1 MPTPTRRLPLLPGL
15 LLALV
20 DLPGIGAEAPVP
32 TVKPAP
38 AAVASAPA
46 APVLAAQQGMLTL
59 WHPVNDPK
67 ASGFTVENLPAGM
80 ALDAT
85 TGYLVG
91 KPEVPGTS
99 RLVLRWQ
106 TPQGPKSLTATVR
119 IAAQMKPAAPAPVA
133 KPQAPPVVAAAP
145 KPAAPVTA
153 PPMAAREPTIQHA
166 DAAKPAAKNAQNEK
180 EEEEED
186 DQVDPSLA
194 LGVTL
199 YPHTEYQRR
208 SIYSCFLP
216 TATPLKTGDW
226 YYRISHVTTVPINKD
241 IRTDFLGLDSGVNIG
256 FLVGYGIYDDM
267 DLTLQRVTGEGLNDG
282 TVDTLGSGNR
292 FDYWE
297 LLWKYKFLDQYA
309 GAKDQGGLADV
320 TLVVGATDMIRN
332 TGGGDISMNV
342 AVIAE
347 RDMFQDRLR
356 LGLGLARAGLSTHY
370 YDQPG
375 SGDVRRDK
383 LLPSEYDYQAQ
394 TPGWAD
400 THDRPTKSTTA
411 IPLTAKIAV
420 SEEVQILGE
429 AIYPIAGYHSD
440 YGPSLAMG
448 VRLNTNTHEFTLFL
462 ANTANT
468 TFNSVITGGN
478 TERTLT
484 TWPNLFGFTISAFF

>member
-1 MPTPTRRLPLLPGL
+1 MPISTRRLPLLPGL
-15 LLALV
+15 LLALAA
-20 DLPGIGAEAPVP
+20 LPGMAAEAPVP
-32 TVKPAP
+32 MTKLAPPPPAP
-38 AAVASAPA
+38 VVKSAPA
-46 APVLAAQQGMLTL
+46 PAPVLAAQQGMLTL

-67 ASGFTVENLPAGM
+67 ASGFTVEHLPEGM

-85 TGYLVG
+85 NGYLVG

-106 TPQGPKSLTATVR
+106 TPQGPKSLTATVQ
-119 IAAQMKPAAPAPVA
+119 IAAPVNPPTPTPVA
-133 KPQAPPVVAAAP
+133 KPEAPSPAEADAP
-145 KPAAPVTA
+145 KPEAPVTPPPVAA
-153 PPMAAREPTIQHA
+153 PALATQHA
-166 DAAKPAAKNAQNEK
+166 DAAKSEAKK

-186 DQVDPSLA
+186 VADPSLA

-216 TATPLKTGDW
+216 TATPLKAGDW

-256 FLVGYGIYDDM
+256 FMVGYGIYDDM

-282 TVDTLGSGNR
+282 TVDTIGGGNR

-297 LLWKYKFLDQYA
+297 LLWKWKFLDQYDR
-309 GAKDQGGLADV
+309 AKDQGGLADV
-320 TLVVGATDMIRN
+320 ALVVGATEMVRN
-332 TGGGDISMNV
+332 TGGGDVSVNV

-347 RDMFQDRLR
+347 RNMFQDRLR
-356 LGLGLARAGLSTHY
+356 LGVGLARAGLSTHY

-375 SGDVRRDK
+375 PGDVRRDK

-400 THDRPTKSTTA
+400 THERPAKSTTA
-411 IPLTAKIAV
+411 IPITAKIAV
-420 SEEVQILGE
+420 TETIQILGE
-429 AIYPIAGYHSD
+429 AIYPINGYHSD
-440 YGPSLAMG
+440 YGPSLAVG
-448 VRLNTNTHEFTLFL
+448 ARLNTNTHEFTLFL